1 MKNTFLDKIRAGEK
15 TVGTFF
21 EMGSGAVGEVIGT
34 TSLDYFIIDCEHGP
48 YDIETTAEI
57 IRAAENSGN
66 GSVTALARAKGIQR
80 DAILKLL
87 DIGAKGLIIPQVKT
101 LEELQNIV
109 RWGKYFPVGDRGYAW
124 SRNNLF
130 GRAEGADAGMK
141 AWCAH
146 CNEKQLLIP
155 QCETVEC
162 LEHIEEFA
170 LVDGI
175 DGFFVGPNDLSIAM
189 GIPGE
194 FDSPDFLA
202 ALERIEK
209 AVHKAG
215 KFLMIYVDTPK
226 IGIRRLQSGYDSV
239 TVSVDA
245 CVYVNAL
252 NRMVQ
257 DVKQPDN

>member
-1 MKNTFLDKIRAGEK
+1 MKNTFLDKFKAGEK

-21 EMGSGAVGEVIGT
+21 EMGGGAVGEAIGT
-34 TSLDYFIIDCEHGP
+34 TKLDYFIIDCEHGP
-48 YDIETTAEI
+48 FDIESTADI
-57 IRAAENSGN
+57 IRGAENSGN
-66 GSVTALARAKGIQR
+66 GAVTVFARAKGIQR

-87 DIGAKGLIIPQVKT
+87 DIGARGLIIPQVKT

-109 RWGKYFPVGDRGYAW
+109 RWGTYFPVGDRGYAW
-124 SRNNLF
+124 SRNNRF
-130 GRAEGADAGMK
+130 GRAEGADAGMR
-141 AWCAH
+141 AWCAE
-146 CNEKQLLIP
+146 CNEKQLLVP
-155 QCETVEC
+155 QCETAEC

-194 FDSPDFLA
+194 FENPEFLA

-209 AVHKAG
+209 AVHAAG
-215 KFLMIYVDTPK
+215 KFLMIYVDTPE

-239 TVSVDA
+239 TVSVDT
-245 CVYVNAL
+245 CVYLNAL
-252 NRMVQ
+252 DRLAE
-257 DVKQPDN
+257 DVKCSL